1 MNLGILHAADGFA
14 MAMVVILI
22 FSLGIVASLAVGIY
36 RSSKQRENDVEKL
49 LEEVRREAEEE
60 ERQQKHPAPPTGA
73 VEREPWEKDVDWW
86 KK

>member
-22 FSLGIVASLAVGIY
+22 FSLGIVSSLAIGIY
-36 RSSKQRENDVEKL
+36 RSGKRRENEVEKL
-49 LEEVRREAEEE
+49 LEELRREEE
-60 ERQQKHPAPPTGA
+60 EEQKKHPTPPAGTE
-73 VEREPWEKDVDWW
+73 EREPWEKEADWW

>member
-36 RSSKQRENDVEKL
+36 RSGKQRENDVEKL
-49 LEEVRREAEEE
+49 LEELRREEE
-60 ERQQKHPAPPTGA
+60 EEQRKHPAPPSGS
-73 VEREPWEKDVDWW
+73 EQREPWEQDVDWW

>member
-22 FSLGIVASLAVGIY
+22 LSLGIVALLAARIY
-36 RSSKQRENDVEKL
+36 RSGKRRENEVEKL
-49 LEEVRREAEEE
+49 LEELRREEQEAEE
-60 ERQQKHPAPPTGA
+60 QKKHPTPPSGA
-73 VEREPWEKDVDWW
+73 EQREPWEKEADWW